1 MFNSHL
7 FVSHYLI
14 NYTFVTE
21 KLGAGYGLFTVLQ
34 HLYTKYLAHIHCM
47 RSISLILKQFSK
59 TVLLL
64 AGLSVL
70 GFSAQAQA
78 AQAAATPATAAAA
91 PATSGAGDAAKGEA
105 IFKAKCT
112 TCHKVD
118 VKLVGPALGSTI
130 SSETDD
136 KWLTKWIQNNQAL
149 ISAKDPKALK
159 IYNEYNQQGM
169 TVFADLSDGDVSN
182 IIAYV
187 RDEYKKEQSAPKTAV
202 LPGATDN
209 GPSDVMVYGL
219 IAVIVI
225 ALIVIL
231 VLNRVIGT
239 LERLVTNKKPLTA
252 EEELALAVVEGG
264 ESKGSILFKR
274 ILKDKKLVF
283 FILLCG
289 TIACGS
295 WTWVTLWNTN
305 VHTGYQPV
313 QPIKFPHDLHA
324 GVMKIDCQYCH
335 SGAYKSKN
343 ASIPSLNVCM
353 NCHKVVKTESEEIH
367 KIYYALGYDPATS
380 KYDSTK
386 MHPIQWIRIH
396 NLPDF
401 AYFNHSQHV
410 KVGKIKCQQCHGPIQ
425 EMKEVYQYSP
435 LTMKW
440 CIQCHKR
447 TEVDHKGNAYYD
459 KLLSVHELLKK
470 NGKVTEAMMGGIECG
485 KCHY

>member
-1 MFNSHL
+1 
-7 FVSHYLI
+7 
-14 NYTFVTE
+14 VTE
-21 KLGAGYGLFTVLQ
+21 KSGDGYGLFTVLQ

-70 GFSAQAQA
+70 GFSAQAQ
-78 AQAAATPATAAAA
+78 
-91 PATSGAGDAAKGEA
+91 GDAAKGA
-105 IFKAKCT
+105 PLFNSKCT
-112 TCHKVD
+112 TCHKID
-118 VKLVGPALGSTI
+118 VKLVGPALGPTI
-130 SSETDD
+130 ASETDD

-149 ISAKDPKALK
+149 IAAKDKKALD
-159 IYNEYNQQGM
+159 IYNQYNQQAM
-169 TVFADLSDGDVSN
+169 TVFGDLSDGDVAN

-187 RDEYKKEQSAPKTAV
+187 RDEWKKQQAAPKPQLAATA
-202 LPGATDN
+202 ADS
-209 GPSDVMVYGL
+209 GPSDVLVYSL
-219 IAVIVI
+219 IAVVVI
-225 ALIVIL
+225 AFIVIL

-239 LERLVTNKKPLTA
+239 LERLLLNRKSIAP
-252 EEELALAVVEGG
+252 EELELAVEGVEVN
-264 ESKGSILFKR
+264 KGAELFKR

-353 NCHKVVKTESEEIH
+353 NCHKMVKTESAEIH
-367 KIYYALGYDPATS
+367 KIYDALGYDPATS

-447 TEVDHKGNAYYD
+447 TEVDHKGNAYYE